1 MGKTTRQRNKD
12 LIEQYGEAYNQR
24 DRQWFEEHLADPVVF
39 DGAEVARDDA
49 LAAYEMYWNAFPD
62 CEISKEEVIAEGDTV
77 VVRERFTGTHDGG
90 PYRGIE
96 PTGAAVDVSE
106 TVTFRIE
113 DGRIAEIWFEWDE
126 LGMYEQLGVIEHP
139 VEQ

>member
-1 MGKTTRQRNKD
+1 MGTDARKHNKK
-12 LIEQYGEAYNQR
+12 LIERYGEAYNGR
-24 DRQWFEEHLADPVVF
+24 DRGWFEENLADPIHF
-39 DGAEVARDDA
+39 DGGEITREDA
-49 LAAYEMYWNAFPD
+49 IAGIEMYWNAFPD
-62 CEISKEEVIAEGDTV
+62 CELSKEEVIAEGDTV

-90 PYRGIE
+90 EYRGIE

-106 TVTFRIE
+106 TVTFKIE

-139 VEQ
+139 AEQ